1 MESINNFTKGK
12 ILGPLLKFAYPVFL
26 ALFLQAMYGAIDLL
40 IVGKFA
46 STADVSGVATGSQI
60 MQSLTFVLTSF
71 SIGITILL
79 GQKIGEGKSDVGG
92 KVIGT
97 GIALF
102 AIIAV
107 VCTAV
112 FVTFSAQISRIMQA
126 PEEAFGQTVSYVRI
140 CSSGTAFIIAFNL
153 LGSIFRGMGD
163 SKMPLI
169 TVAIACAVNIFGDLL
184 LVAVFNMG
192 ADGAA
197 YATVFAQAVSVILS
211 VLIIMRRSLPFS
223 FTINDIR
230 IDKDIALSIF
240 KFGAPVALQELL
252 VSLSFLVI
260 FAIVNSLGL
269 TQSAGVGVAEKI
281 CGFLMLVGSTY
292 MQSLSTF
299 VAQNIGAR
307 RRDRAKLALKYGIL
321 TSLAAG
327 IIMGYLSFF
336 HGDLLSSIFSNDPQV
351 IYMASE
357 YLKAYSIDCILTAFL
372 FCFCGYYSGCGRTT
386 FTMLQGIIGAFCVR
400 IPFSYFMSRIPGI
413 SLFYIG
419 LATPASTV
427 VQIMLC
433 LIYFIYMEKKAKA
446 QQLAIAEQE

>member
-1 MESINNFTKGK
+1 MESLHDFTKGK

-26 ALFLQAMYGAIDLL
+26 ALFLQAMYGAVDLL
-40 IVGKFA
+40 VVGKFA
-46 STADVSGVATGSQI
+46 TTADVSGVATGSQI

-79 GQKIGEGKSDVGG
+79 GQKIGEGKSELGG

-97 GIALF
+97 GVALF
-102 AIIAV
+102 AIIAA
-107 VCTAV
+107 VCTVV
-112 FVTFSAQISRIMQA
+112 FVAFTPEISALMQA
-126 PEEAFGQTVSYVRI
+126 PEEAFSQTVSYVRI
-140 CSSGTAFIIAFNL
+140 CSAGTIFIIAFNL

-169 TVAIACAVNIFGDLL
+169 TVAIACVVNIFGDLL
-184 LVAVFNMG
+184 LVAVFKMG

-197 YATVFAQAVSVILS
+197 YATVLAQAVSVVLS
-211 VLIIMRRSLPFS
+211 LIIISRRAMPFAFS
-223 FTINDIR
+223 RADIR
-230 IDKDIALSIF
+230 IDKDIALQLF

-281 CGFLMLVGSTY
+281 CGFLMLV
-292 MQSLSTF
+292 
-299 VAQNIGAR
+299 
-307 RRDRAKLALKYGIL
+307 
-321 TSLAAG
+321 
-327 IIMGYLSFF
+327 
-336 HGDLLSSIFSNDPQV
+336 
-351 IYMASE
+351 AS
-357 YLKAYSIDCILTAFL
+357 AYSIDCILTAFL

-386 FTMLQGIIGAFCVR
+386 FTMVQGIAGAFLVR

-427 VQIMLC
+427 IQIALC
-433 LIYFIYMEKKAKA
+433 LIYFVYTEKKIKKTEM
-446 QQLAIAEQE
+446 AEA

>member
-1 MESINNFTKGK
+1 MESLHDFTKGK

-26 ALFLQAMYGAIDLL
+26 ALFLQAMYGAVDLL
-40 IVGKFA
+40 VVGKFA
-46 STADVSGVATGSQI
+46 TTADVSGVATGSQI

-79 GQKIGEGKSDVGG
+79 GQKIGEGKSELGG

-97 GIALF
+97 GVALF
-102 AIIAV
+102 AIIAA
-107 VCTAV
+107 VCTVV
-112 FVTFSAQISRIMQA
+112 FVAFTPEISALMQA
-126 PEEAFGQTVSYVRI
+126 PEEAFSQTVSYVRI
-140 CSSGTAFIIAFNL
+140 CSAGTIFIIAFNL

-169 TVAIACAVNIFGDLL
+169 TVAIACVVNIFCDLL
-184 LVAVFNMG
+184 LVAVFKMG

-197 YATVFAQAVSVILS
+197 YATVLAQAVSVVLS
-211 VLIIMRRSLPFS
+211 LIIISRRAMPFAFS
-223 FTINDIR
+223 RADIR
-230 IDKDIALSIF
+230 IDKDI
-240 KFGAPVALQELL
+240 ALQELL

-281 CGFLMLVGSTY
+281 CGFLMLVASAY
-292 MQSLSTF
+292 MQSLSAF
-299 VAQNIGAR
+299 VAQNIGAKR
-307 RRDRAKLALKYGIL
+307 SDRAKLALKYGIL

-327 IIMGYLSFF
+327 AVMGYLSFF
-336 HGDLLSSIFSNDPQV
+336 HGEALAGIFSNDQEV
-351 IYMASE
+351 IRMASD

-386 FTMLQGIIGAFCVR
+386 FTMVQGIAGAFLVR

-427 VQIMLC
+427 IQIALC
-433 LIYFIYMEKKAKA
+433 LIYFVYTEKKIKKTEM
-446 QQLAIAEQE
+446 AEA

>member
-1 MESINNFTKGK
+1 MESLHDFTKGK

-26 ALFLQAMYGAIDLL
+26 ALFLQAMYGAVDLL
-40 IVGKFA
+40 VVGKFA
-46 STADVSGVATGSQI
+46 TTADVSGVATGSQI

-79 GQKIGEGKSDVGG
+79 GQKIGEGKSELGG

-97 GIALF
+97 GVALF
-102 AIIAV
+102 AIIAA
-107 VCTAV
+107 VCTVV
-112 FVTFSAQISRIMQA
+112 FVAFTPEISAIMQA
-126 PEEAFGQTVSYVRI
+126 PEEAFSQTVSYVRI
-140 CSSGTAFIIAFNL
+140 CSAGTVFIIAFNL

-169 TVAIACAVNIFGDLL
+169 TVAIACVVNIFGDLL
-184 LVAVFNMG
+184 LVAVFKMG

-197 YATVFAQAVSVILS
+197 YATVLAQAVSVVLS
-211 VLIIMRRSLPFS
+211 LIIISRRAMPFAFS
-223 FTINDIR
+223 RADIR
-230 IDKDIALSIF
+230 IDKDI
-240 KFGAPVALQELL
+240 ALQELL

-281 CGFLMLVGSTY
+281 CGFLMLVASAY
-292 MQSLSTF
+292 MQSLSAF
-299 VAQNIGAR
+299 VAQNIGAKR
-307 RRDRAKLALKYGIL
+307 SDRAKLALKYGIL

-327 IIMGYLSFF
+327 AVMGYLSFF
-336 HGDLLSSIFSNDPQV
+336 HGEALAGIFSNDQEV
-351 IYMASE
+351 IRMASD

-386 FTMLQGIIGAFCVR
+386 FTMVQGIAGAFLVR

-427 VQIMLC
+427 IQIALC
-433 LIYFIYMEKKAKA
+433 LIYFIYTEKKVK
-446 QQLAIAEQE
+446 IPEMAEA

>member
-292 MQSLSTF
+292 MQSLSAF

-400 IPFSYFMSRIPGI
+400 IPFSYFMSRISGI

-433 LIYFIYMEKKAKA
+433 LIYFIYIEKKAKA

>member
-1 MESINNFTKGK
+1 MESLHDFTKGK

-26 ALFLQAMYGAIDLL
+26 ALFLQAMYGAVDLL
-40 IVGKFA
+40 VVGKFA
-46 STADVSGVATGSQI
+46 TTADVSGVATGSQI

-79 GQKIGEGKSDVGG
+79 GQKIGEGKSELGG

-97 GIALF
+97 GVALF
-102 AIIAV
+102 AIIAA
-107 VCTAV
+107 VCTVV
-112 FVTFSAQISRIMQA
+112 FVAFTPEISALMQA
-126 PEEAFGQTVSYVRI
+126 PEEAFSQTVSYVRI
-140 CSSGTAFIIAFNL
+140 CSAGTIFIIAFNL

-169 TVAIACAVNIFGDLL
+169 TVAIACVVNIFGDLL
-184 LVAVFNMG
+184 LVAVFKMG

-197 YATVFAQAVSVILS
+197 YATVLAQAVSVVLS
-211 VLIIMRRSLPFS
+211 LIIISRRAMPFAFS
-223 FTINDIR
+223 RADIR
-230 IDKDIALSIF
+230 IDKDI
-240 KFGAPVALQELL
+240 ALQELL

-281 CGFLMLVGSTY
+281 CGFLMLVASAY
-292 MQSLSTF
+292 MQSLSAF
-299 VAQNIGAR
+299 VAQNIGAKR
-307 RRDRAKLALKYGIL
+307 SDRAKLALKYGIL

-327 IIMGYLSFF
+327 AVMGYLSFF
-336 HGDLLSSIFSNDPQV
+336 HGEALAGIFSNDQEV
-351 IYMASE
+351 IRMASD
-357 YLKAYSIDCILTAFL
+357 YLKAYSIDCILTVFL

-386 FTMLQGIIGAFCVR
+386 FTMVQGIAGAFLVR

-427 VQIMLC
+427 IQIALC
-433 LIYFIYMEKKAKA
+433 LIYFVYTEKKVKKTEM
-446 QQLAIAEQE
+446 AEA

>member
-1 MESINNFTKGK
+1 MESLHDFTKGK

-26 ALFLQAMYGAIDLL
+26 ALFLQAMYGAVDLL
-40 IVGKFA
+40 VVGKFA
-46 STADVSGVATGSQI
+46 TTADISGVATGSQI

-79 GQKIGEGKSDVGG
+79 GQKIGEGKSELGG

-97 GIALF
+97 GVALF
-102 AIIAV
+102 AIIAA
-107 VCTAV
+107 VCTVV
-112 FVTFSAQISRIMQA
+112 FVAFTPEISALMQA
-126 PEEAFGQTVSYVRI
+126 PEEAFSQTVSYVRI
-140 CSSGTAFIIAFNL
+140 CSAGTIFIIAFNL

-169 TVAIACAVNIFGDLL
+169 TVAIACVVNIFGDLL
-184 LVAVFNMG
+184 LVAVFKMG

-197 YATVFAQAVSVILS
+197 YATVLAQAVSVVLS
-211 VLIIMRRSLPFS
+211 LIIISRRAMPFAFS
-223 FTINDIR
+223 RADIR
-230 IDKDIALSIF
+230 IDKDIALQLF
-240 KFGAPVALQELL
+240 KLGAPVALQELL

-281 CGFLMLVGSTY
+281 CGFLMLVASAY
-292 MQSLSTF
+292 MQSLSAF
-299 VAQNIGAR
+299 VAQNIGAKR
-307 RRDRAKLALKYGIL
+307 SDRAKLALKYGIL

-327 IIMGYLSFF
+327 AVMGYLSFL
-336 HGDLLSSIFSNDPQV
+336 HQEV
-351 IYMASE
+351 IRMASD

-386 FTMLQGIIGAFCVR
+386 FTMVQGIAGAFLVR

-427 VQIMLC
+427 VQIALC
-433 LIYFIYMEKKAKA
+433 LIYFVYTEKKAKKTEM
-446 QQLAIAEQE
+446 AEA